1 VRKDDVADRR
11 IEKLLGLPDGQFSVA
26 FSSGRAP
33 SLSDTDREICRMTN
47 CDPREFARMRAILFG
62 RTCLMSMSKSL
73 PANGHAPEWIEIL
86 PLGDFDT
93 RAGDDRGPF
102 HADGAK
108 VIAAT
113 KANGLARGLPI
124 DYDHRT
130 YGGHDSRAA
139 GWIRDLQV
147 RANKLW
153 ARVEWTP
160 AAAAAIARKEYRFI
174 SPVFKCKPDDPGA
187 PEDEL
192 SGEVQYLRG
201 AALTNDPAL
210 LTLKELARLAA

>member
-1 VRKDDVADRR
+1 
-11 IEKLLGLPDGQFSVA
+11 
-26 FSSGRAP
+26 
-33 SLSDTDREICRMTN
+33 MMN
-47 CDPREFARMRAILFG
+47 HNPREFARMRAILFG

-73 PANGHAPEWIEIL
+73 PADGSAPQWIEIL
-86 PLGDFDT
+86 PLGEFTT
-93 RAGDDRGPF
+93 RSGDGRGPF

-130 YGGHDSRAA
+130 FVADDSRAA

-147 RANKLW
+147 RANALW

-160 AAAAAIARKEYRFI
+160 EGAAAIARKEYRFV
-174 SPVFKCKPDDPGA
+174 SPVFKCQPDDPNA
-187 PEDEL
+187 PTNEM
-192 SGEVQYLRG
+192 SGEVLFVKG

-210 LTLKELARLAA
+210 SMQELSRLAA